1 MDNKGLGLWA
11 AVLLLVG
18 GLVHLIPALYSGL
31 ADLTGGFPWIQVVV
45 GILSVIVALVM
56 FAGDKQEGN
65 EEKEETKTE
74 PPKPEPDTTPPAT
87 PETDTTPGNPESDE
101 TRL

>member
-1 MDNKGLGLWA
+1 MDNKGLSLWA

-18 GLVHLIPALYSGL
+18 GLVHLIPGLYSGL

-56 FAGDKQEGN
+56 FAGDKEEGSVP
-65 EEKEETKTE
+65 TG
-74 PPKPEPDTTPPAT
+74 
-87 PETDTTPGNPESDE
+87 GNPEGPSVGE
-101 TRL
+101 GGSTA